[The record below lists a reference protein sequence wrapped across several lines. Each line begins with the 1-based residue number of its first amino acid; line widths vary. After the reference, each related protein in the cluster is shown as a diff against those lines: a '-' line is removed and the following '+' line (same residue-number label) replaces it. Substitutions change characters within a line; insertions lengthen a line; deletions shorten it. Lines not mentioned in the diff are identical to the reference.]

1 MKRFIALLLT
11 LTALFMLCACSTS
24 VGEGAVS
31 TPIPFLNPFKKAKVG
46 DYVSFG
52 HYEQDND
59 TANGAEEIEWLVLDE
74 KNDKLF
80 VISRYI
86 LDVKAY
92 SLPKDINNDSTT
104 WETCTVRAWLN
115 DTFLNSAFNTDEQD
129 IILTETVVNENYW
142 NGTTPGGN
150 DTRDK
155 LFLLSYSELGKYLGG
170 SVSHEANMCKGS
182 AYAKAQGLA
191 VNESGYSF
199 WWLRSP
205 GDAGYKVETIWGDGT
220 LNSSGSR
227 AYDSRTGIRPVMWV
241 TAQ

>member
-11 LTALFMLCACSTS
+11 LTALFMLCACGAS
-24 VGEGAVS
+24 VGEAAVS
-31 TPIPFLNPFKKAKVG
+31 TPVPFLNPFKNAKVG

-59 TANGAEEIEWLVLDE
+59 AANGAEEIEWLVLDE
-74 KNDKLF
+74 KNGKLL

-86 LDVKAY
+86 LDAKAY
-92 SLPKDINNDSTT
+92 NLPKDINDSTT

-155 LFLLSYSELGKYLGG
+155 LFLLSHSELKKYLGG
-170 SVSHEANMCKGS
+170 GASPEANMCKGS

-191 VNESGYSF
+191 VDESGYGG

-205 GDAGYKVETIWGDGT
+205 GDAGYKVEKIWEDGAI
-220 LNSSGSR
+220 NSRGRS
-227 AYDSRTGIRPVMWV
+227 AYDSETGIRPVMWV
-241 TAQ
+241 AAQ